1 MAAFRLVTLEIGLRP
16 ARLALLAVLAAAV
29 PACQKKLASVAETPP
44 PLQPPSV
51 PAAAAL
57 RPAYDLNG
65 RPVTAGT
72 GFVVRDSAGKLFF
85 LTAAH
90 VMETS
95 EWRRVNSV
103 SLATVAGE
111 PVGNLQPGGLK
122 HIGAPFDRAG
132 AQADLVI
139 WEATLDKVTVLPLAT
154 EDLKRNEWVWVI
166 GLEMSRRGSGRL
178 FRCKVT
184 GTQSGGII
192 LEQQERFELR
202 GFSGAPVV
210 NEKGQVVGAV
220 LGGSEP
226 KVLCSK
232 VTSIRERMSQQG
244 IQLP

>member
-1 MAAFRLVTLEIGLRP
+1 LRP
-16 ARLALLAVLAAAV
+16 ARLAFLALVAAV
-29 PACQKKLASVAETPP
+29 PACHKKLPSVAETPP
-44 PLQPPSV
+44 PFNAPNVS
-51 PAAAAL
+51 AAAAL
-57 RPAYDLNG
+57 RPTYDLNG

-72 GFVVRDSAGKLFF
+72 GFFVRDTGGKLYF

-103 SLATVAGE
+103 ALATVGGE
-111 PVGNLQPGGLK
+111 SVGSLQPGGLK
-122 HIGAPFDRAG
+122 HVGAPFDHAG

-139 WEATLDKVTVLPLAT
+139 WEAPLDNVTILPLGT
-154 EDLKRNEWVWVI
+154 EDLKRNEWVWVV
-166 GLEMSRRGSGRL
+166 GQEMNRRGSGRL

-184 GTQSGGII
+184 GAESGGMV
-192 LEQQERFELR
+192 LEQQERFDVR

-232 VTSIRERMSQQG
+232 VTSIRERVAQQG

>member
-1 MAAFRLVTLEIGLRP
+1 LLLEFGLRP
-16 ARLALLAVLAAAV
+16 ARLAFLAALIVAL
-29 PACQKKLASVAETPP
+29 PACQKKLPSVAATPP
-44 PLQPPSV
+44 PLQPPSI
-51 PAAAAL
+51 PTAAAL
-57 RPAYDLNG
+57 RPTYDLNG

-72 GFVVRDSAGKLFF
+72 GYVIKDSGGKLYF

-103 SLATVAGE
+103 SLATMGGE
-111 PVGNLQPGGLK
+111 AVGTLQSGGLK
-122 HIGAPFDRAG
+122 HVGAPFDRAG

-139 WEATLDKVTVLPLAT
+139 WEAPLEKPTVLALAT
-154 EDLKRNEWVWVI
+154 EDPKRNEWVWVV
-166 GLEMSRRGSGRL
+166 GQEMKGRGAGRL
-178 FRCKVT
+178 YRCKVT
-184 GTQSGGII
+184 GTETGGIL
-192 LEQQERFELR
+192 LEQDERFELR

-232 VTSIRERMSQQG
+232 VTSIRERLSQQG
-244 IQLP
+244 TQLP